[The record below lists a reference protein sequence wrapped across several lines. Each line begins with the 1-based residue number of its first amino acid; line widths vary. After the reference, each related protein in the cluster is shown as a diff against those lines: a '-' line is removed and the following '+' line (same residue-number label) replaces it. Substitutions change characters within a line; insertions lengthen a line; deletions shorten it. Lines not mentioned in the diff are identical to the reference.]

1 MLVSAD
7 FIGNNA
13 REILAFKKEERA
25 CESSSH
31 QDNVYCADACGNHKK
46 KLVVIS

>member
-7 FIGNNA
+7 CIGNNA
-13 REILAFKKEERA
+13 RVILAFKKEE
-25 CESSSH
+25 CPCGSSSH
-31 QDNVYCADACGNHKK
+31 QDNIYCADACGNHKR